1 MVHKSQPFGKDRA
14 LSFGGL
20 CISPEARTSLDQV
33 MPAVQLH
40 TGYQKQPTVNLI
52 RVHVNRA
59 PSYSIS
65 LKPAE
70 IRRVICHMCREMC
83 SIN

>member
-52 RVHVNRA
+52 RVHVKRG
-59 PSYSIS
+59 PSYIFYDVQELRKS
-65 LKPAE
+65 
-70 IRRVICHMCREMC
+70 
-83 SIN
+83 